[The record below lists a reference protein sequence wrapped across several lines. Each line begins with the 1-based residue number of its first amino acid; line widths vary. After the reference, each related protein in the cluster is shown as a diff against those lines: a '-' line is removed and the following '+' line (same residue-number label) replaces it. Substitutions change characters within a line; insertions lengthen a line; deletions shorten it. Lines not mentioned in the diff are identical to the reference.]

1 MRDKNQSDLTWL
13 NHISESIEEIQEYTG
28 IQREGLKETRL
39 VQRAVERVLQTLAE
53 STQRLT
59 PELKATEPEI
69 PWEEIAGLRNR
80 LTHEYRKINQ
90 EIVRRVVEKELPQLA
105 AAIQR
110 MTERTASSEA
120 GTWQEQMER
129 EWPKYEFGTTAEG
142 FTLTRQESPSARK
155 EFLGQ
160 TGSIED
166 LCELERKHRGWPPES
181 LSAIIAYTEEE
192 IEQSKAR
199 TRG

>member
-1 MRDKNQSDLTWL
+1 MKPNQDADLVWL
-13 NHISESIEEIQEYTG
+13 SHIRESIQEIRKYTG
-28 IQREGLKETRL
+28 NRRETFDRSRL

-53 STQRLT
+53 STQRLGAN
-59 PELKATEPEI
+59 LKATEPKI
-69 PWEEIAGLRNR
+69 PWDKIGRFRNAMV
-80 LTHEYRKINQ
+80 HGYMNIDQ
-90 EIVRRVVEKELPQLA
+90 EVVWNIIENDLPQLA
-105 AAIQR
+105 TAIER
-110 MTERTASSEA
+110 MTKRASNTER
-120 GTWQEQMER
+120 GTWLEQMEL
-129 EWPKYEFGTTAEG
+129 EWPKYEFGTSAEE

-155 EFLGQ
+155 ESLGRA
-160 TGSIED
+160 GSIED

>member
-1 MRDKNQSDLTWL
+1 M
-13 NHISESIEEIQEYTG
+13 
-28 IQREGLKETRL
+28 
-39 VQRAVERVLQTLAE
+39 QRAVERVLQTLAE
-53 STQRLT
+53 STQRLGAN
-59 PELKATEPEI
+59 LKATEPKI
-69 PWEEIAGLRNR
+69 PWDKIGRFRNAMV
-80 LTHEYRKINQ
+80 HGYMNIDQ
-90 EIVRRVVEKELPQLA
+90 EVVWNIIEKDLPQLA
-105 AAIQR
+105 TAIER
-110 MTERTASSEA
+110 MTERASNTER
-120 GTWQEQMER
+120 GTWLEQMEL

-142 FTLTRQESPSARK
+142 FTVTRQESPSARK

-160 TGSIED
+160 AGSIED